1 MNSRGSRTIF
11 KASLGFLYGQSGRRA
26 EATSIL
32 TELEEGISSKQ
43 FFSPFE
49 IALVHIGL
57 GEKDKA
63 MEWLEK
69 AKTEHDPF
77 LIYIKVDPNFDS
89 LRSDSRFAGLVRG
102 VGLEE

>member
-1 MNSRGSRTIF
+1 MRIITWD
-11 KASLGFLYGQSGRRA
+11 A
-26 EATSIL
+26 ELVPEAKCTA
-32 TELEEGISSKQ
+32 SKQ

-69 AKTEHDPF
+69 AKTERDPF

-89 LRSDSRFAGLVRG
+89 LRSEPRFQTLLTSIGFTP
-102 VGLEE
+102 